1 MSYVLKVSDSL
12 YIPHRGH
19 LLRLKLEDGV
29 PQMKELKPGT
39 RLRVSGPDGRSGDV
53 EVIGFPTMA
62 GRQTQERVERT
73 RELDIVIPA
82 GQAVID
88 GARIEIGWT
97 VAPTRDGSSKN
108 GE

>member
-1 MSYVLKVSDSL
+1 MSYVLKVSDSMH
-12 YIPHRGH
+12 IPHRGH
-19 LLRLKLEDGV
+19 LLRLKLAEGV
-29 PQMKELKPGT
+29 PRMKQLKPGT
-39 RLRVSGPDGRSGDV
+39 RLRVSGPGGRSGVV
-53 EVIGFPTMA
+53 EILGFPTTA

-82 GQAVID
+82 QQAMID

-97 VAPTRDGSSKN
+97 VSPSDDETGKR